1 MKGRVHSVGRTAST
15 AAKVFGNLIAQGR
28 RDRGM
33 TLDQLAEAIGVSP
46 RTVYSIERG
55 EPTVSLGTYFESASV
70 LGIPLFSADKS
81 ELTQLLRDGRDRLA
95 LLPDRVRTKE
105 IEFDANF

>member
-1 MKGRVHSVGRTAST
+1 VGRTAST

-28 RDRGM
+28 RDCGM
-33 TLDQLAEAIGVSP
+33 TLDQLAEAIGASP

-55 EPTVSLGTYFESASV
+55 EPSVSLGTYFEAASV

-81 ELTQLLRDGRDRLA
+81 ELSQYLRAGQDRLA
-95 LLPDRVRTKE
+95 LLPDRVRAKD
-105 IEFDANF
+105 IQFDANF

>member
-1 MKGRVHSVGRTAST
+1 MKGRVRLVGRTAST

-33 TLDQLAEAIGVSP
+33 TLAQLAEAIGASP

-55 EPTVSLGTYFESASV
+55 EPTVGLGTYFEAASV

-81 ELTQLLRDGRDRLA
+81 ELTQFLRDGRDRLA
-95 LLPDRVRTKE
+95 LLPDRVRAKDVQ
-105 IEFDANF
+105 FDANF